1 MRISAFV
8 LVCLRVMAE
17 LGLFLLA
24 LCFLIFA
31 FATSISTLKH
41 GIPDFAGIGLAG
53 MSLLSICLGIFPA
66 EKFYDIEESIWVM
79 LVVCSFLVLVG
90 AFLLN
95 LLVAQLNRAYSEL
108 FLDMQGYARLNRAD
122 VIVSTMAK
130 SGRKRWAQFLQ
141 SLRLDEKLEF
151 NEGDIGLAGG
161 ISASE
166 PASVHP
172 TTVDTVIRYGGST
185 STAQPWPE
193 EELDEDKF
201 ARLEKLILRV
211 ARPKGTPRARKSY
224 ASNAPSQ
231 GASGAESSD
240 GSSSSE
246 EESDD

>member
-1 MRISAFV
+1 MRA
-8 LVCLRVMAE
+8 
-17 LGLFLLA
+17 
-24 LCFLIFA
+24 
-31 FATSISTLKH
+31 
-41 GIPDFAGIGLAG
+41 
-53 MSLLSICLGIFPA
+53 
-66 EKFYDIEESIWVM
+66 
-79 LVVCSFLVLVG
+79 VG
-90 AFLLN
+90 N
-95 LLVAQLNRAYSEL
+95 
-108 FLDMQGYARLNRAD
+108 G
-122 VIVSTMAK
+122 
-130 SGRKRWAQFLQ
+130 WAQFLQ